1 MKAPLLD
8 VQEVT
13 RDYVSHAMFSSL
25 HRHRALDSVSL
36 RMEPASIFGLVG
48 ESGSGKSTLAR
59 IVAALD
65 RPTSGK
71 VIFDGD
77 DLFTLPARQLMH
89 RRSAFQMVFQDP
101 FGSLDPRQRVGKTV
115 AEPLHALPAPLGR
128 RQIEDRVAEVLE
140 SVGLPVDHMRRY
152 PHEFSGGQR
161 QRIAIAR
168 ALVTEPKLVIA
179 DEPVSALDLSV
190 QAQILNLMMDLRE
203 RRGVAFLFISHN
215 LAAVDC
221 IADTVGVMYDGR
233 IVETGPAD
241 EIFRTP
247 LHPYSQA
254 LAAAEPS
261 VRSHHRK
268 APQVRP
274 PLGAPAGENGCAFRT
289 RCPRAIER
297 CATERPELRPVSPGR
312 SVACHRPGQDGT

>member
-8 VQEVT
+8 VQELT
-13 RDYVSHAMFSSL
+13 RDYISHALFSSP
-25 HRHRALDSVSL
+25 HRHRAVDSVSL
-36 RMEPASIFGLVG
+36 RVEPASIFGLVG

-101 FGSLDPRQRVGKTV
+101 FGSLDPRRRIGKTV
-115 AEPLHALPAPLGR
+115 AEPLHALPVALGR
-128 RQIEDRVAEVLE
+128 REIGNRVAEVLE
-140 SVGLPVDHMRRY
+140 SVGLSVDHMYRY

-190 QAQILNLMMDLRE
+190 QAQILNLLMDLRE

-221 IADTVGVMYDGR
+221 IADTVGVMYGGR

-241 EIFRTP
+241 EVFRKP

-261 VRSHHRK
+261 IHAHCRK
-268 APQVRP
+268 MPQVRP
-274 PLGAPAGENGCAFRT
+274 PLGTQAGRSGCAFRT
-289 RCPRAIER
+289 RCPFAVEQ
-297 CATERPELRPVSPGR
+297 CAVERPELRPVSPGR
-312 SVACHRPGQDGT
+312 SAACHRPGFDRP

>member
-1 MKAPLLD
+1 MKALLLD
-8 VQEVT
+8 AQELT
-13 RDYVSHAMFSSL
+13 RDYVSHSVFSSP
-25 HRHRALDSVSL
+25 HRHRALDAVSI

-71 VIFDGD
+71 VVFDGD
-77 DLFTLPARQLMH
+77 DLFALPPRQLMH

-101 FGSLDPRQRVGKTV
+101 FGSLDPRRRIGKTV

-128 RQIEDRVAEVLE
+128 RQIDDRVAEVLE
-140 SVGLPVDHMRRY
+140 GVGLSVDHVRRY

-221 IADTVGVMYDGR
+221 VADTVGVMYGGR
-233 IVETGPAD
+233 IVETGPTD
-241 EIFRTP
+241 EVFRTP

-254 LAAAEPS
+254 LVAAELS
-261 VRSHHRK
+261 VRALLRSK
-268 APQVRP
+268 PQARA

-289 RCPRAIER
+289 RCPFAIER
-297 CATERPELRPVSPGR
+297 CAAERPELRPASPGR
-312 SVACHRPGQDGT
+312 SVACHRPGLDRP

>member
-1 MKAPLLD
+1 MNAPLLD
-8 VQEVT
+8 VQELT
-13 RDYVSHAMFSSL
+13 RDYVSHAWFSSP
-25 HRHRALDSVSL
+25 HRHRALDSVSI

-77 DLFTLPARQLMH
+77 DLFTLSARRLRH

-101 FGSLDPRQRVGKTV
+101 FGSLDPRQRIGRTV
-115 AEPLHALPAPLGR
+115 AEPLHALPVPLGR

-140 SVGLPVDHMRRY
+140 SVGLSVDHMRRY

-190 QAQILNLMMDLRE
+190 QAQILNLIMDLRE

-221 IADTVGVMYDGR
+221 VADTVGVMYGGR

-241 EIFRTP
+241 EVFRRP

-254 LAAAEPS
+254 LAAAEPN
-261 VRSHHRK
+261 VQAHQRQL
-268 APQVRP
+268 PQVQP
-274 PLGAPAGENGCAFRT
+274 PLKAPAGENGCAFRT

-297 CATERPELRPVSPGR
+297 CGTERPVLRPVSPGR
-312 SVACHRPGQDGT
+312 SVSCHRPGQDET

>member
-8 VQEVT
+8 VQELT
-13 RDYVSHAMFSSL
+13 RDYVSHTVFSSP
-25 HRHRALDSVSL
+25 HRHRALDSVSI

-71 VIFDGD
+71 VMFDGD
-77 DLFTLPARQLMH
+77 DLFALPARQLMR

-101 FGSLDPRQRVGKTV
+101 FGSLDPRQRIGRTV
-115 AEPLHALPAPLGR
+115 AEPLHALPAHLGR

-140 SVGLPVDHMRRY
+140 SVGLSVDHTRRY

-190 QAQILNLMMDLRE
+190 QAQILNLIMDLRE

-221 IADTVGVMYDGR
+221 IADTVGVMYGGR

-241 EIFRTP
+241 EVFRTP

-261 VRSHHRK
+261 VQVQHRQK
-268 APQVRP
+268 PQVRLP
-274 PLGAPAGENGCAFRT
+274 RRVPAGENDCAFRS
-289 RCPRAIER
+289 RCPLAIER
-297 CATERPELRPVSPGR
+297 CATERPELRPVSAGR
-312 SVACHRPGQDGT
+312 SVACHRPSLDRT